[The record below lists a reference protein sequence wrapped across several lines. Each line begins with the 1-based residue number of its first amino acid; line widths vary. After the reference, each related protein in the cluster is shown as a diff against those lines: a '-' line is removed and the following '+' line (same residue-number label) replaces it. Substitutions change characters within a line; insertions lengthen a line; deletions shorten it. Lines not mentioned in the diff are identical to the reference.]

1 MSEEVLQQL
10 VARGY
15 RGGAVSTLH
24 LDDLR
29 ADIEA
34 RHRDGLFDA
43 EFYEERLTSF
53 EFQPPA
59 SLPQAA
65 SIIVVAVP
73 DPAVR
78 ITFTRNGE
86 HFPLVVPPTYLH
98 WREVDR
104 QVEDAVA
111 EILAPGGYQ
120 VLQRHG
126 IGRATQ
132 DLARDAS

>member
-1 MSEEVLQQL
+1 MLQEVLRQL

-24 LDDLR
+24 LADLR

-34 RHRDGLFDA
+34 RHHDGLFEA

-53 EFQPPA
+53 EFQPPD
-59 SLPQAA
+59 SLPGAT
-65 SIIVVAVP
+65 SILVVAVP

-86 HFPLVVPPTYLH
+86 QFPLVV
-98 WREVDR
+98 
-104 QVEDAVA
+104 
-111 EILAPGGYQ
+111 
-120 VLQRHG
+120 
-126 IGRATQ
+126 
-132 DLARDAS
+132 